1 MNISEIWWTVALFI
15 ISNLAVGFMFDMS
28 DIVETGNLVGDIVL
42 KTYFAPAILVN
53 KMIEMI

>member
-42 KTYFAPAILVN
+42 KMYFAPAILVN
-53 KMIEMI
+53 KIERL

>member
-1 MNISEIWWTVALFI
+1 MNILSEIWWTVALFI

-53 KMIEMI
+53 KIERL